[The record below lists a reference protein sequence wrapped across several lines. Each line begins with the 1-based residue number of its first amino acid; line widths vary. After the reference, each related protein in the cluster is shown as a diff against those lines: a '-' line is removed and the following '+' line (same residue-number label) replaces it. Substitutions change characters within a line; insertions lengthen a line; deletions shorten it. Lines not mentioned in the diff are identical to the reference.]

1 MATIIYCF
9 VNKWRISMAN
19 AAATSDKAHAKVDG
33 AAEKVHEAVDRA
45 AAVAGS
51 SEERLIELANELRD
65 HADRLAESARS
76 RSEAVTSAVG
86 DYTRENPAKS
96 IGIAFL
102 LGAVL
107 AFLFRK

>member
-1 MATIIYCF
+1 
-9 VNKWRISMAN
+9 
-19 AAATSDKAHAKVDG
+19 
-33 AAEKVHEAVDRA
+33 
-45 AAVAGS
+45 
-51 SEERLIELANELRD
+51 LANELRE
-65 HADRLAESARS
+65 HADKLAKSAKS

-86 DYTRENPAKS
+86 DYTRENPTKS